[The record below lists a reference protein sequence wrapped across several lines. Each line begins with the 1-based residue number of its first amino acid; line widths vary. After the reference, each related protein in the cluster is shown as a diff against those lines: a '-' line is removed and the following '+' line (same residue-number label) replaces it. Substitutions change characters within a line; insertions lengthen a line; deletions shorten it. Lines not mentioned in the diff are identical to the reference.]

1 MPFKKGDKRPEGS
14 GRQKG
19 YHKGAAMFEEL
30 MDRQGGGWDVL
41 ASALTSEEEAVRV
54 DAARFCAD
62 HAYGK
67 APQALKH
74 SGLPGQ
80 QMITGDFLI
89 ALAARIN
96 AQRLPT

>member
-1 MPFKKGDKRPEGS
+1 MAFKKGGKKPEGS
-14 GRQKG
+14 GKPKG
-19 YHKGAAMFEEL
+19 YHKGAERFEEL
-30 MDRQGGGWDVL
+30 MDQPGGGWDVL
-41 ASALTSEEEAVRV
+41 ASALTSEEESVRV

-74 SGLPGQ
+74 SGIPGQ